1 MGPKFL
7 ATLVASLALFA
18 TSSALTVPE
27 EGEDGIYLAHV
38 DENGQEVH
46 TKIADLD
53 PATSLNVT
61 DAVAAAALDKRA
73 INWPSGTYPTCV
85 NLQWLG
91 HWDFYDGGAWNY
103 FYDACYDVG
112 SQRFY
117 NGDSLYSRYGSA
129 VAYMCSYSNSGN
141 PCNIQEWVDAVNWLA
156 GTCSQRNGGNM
167 VSAYLTIPAWKKAY
181 GYTTAGSG
189 FCH

>member
-1 MGPKFL
+1 MVPKFL
-7 ATLVASLALFA
+7 TTLVASLALFA
-18 TSSALTVPE
+18 TSSAFVVPA
-27 EGEDGIYLAHV
+27 EGEDGIYTVHV
-38 DENGQEVH
+38 DETGQEVH

-53 PATSLNVT
+53 PTTALNVT
-61 DAVAAAALDKRA
+61 EDAAAALDKRA
-73 INWPSGTYPTCV
+73 VSWPSGTYPVCV

-103 FYDACYDVG
+103 FYNACYDVG

-117 NGDSLYSRYGSA
+117 NGDSLYSRYGTA

-167 VSAYLTIPAWKKAY
+167 VSGEFSFFFGPWCKVP
-181 GYTTAGSG
+181 G
-189 FCH
+189 H